1 MPYTIRKVNN
11 KNCYRNMNKRTRKVF
26 AKCST
31 HKKALLQLRLLH
43 ALQFNKNFVLRK
55 RPKNGS
61 NKKH

>member
-1 MPYTIRKVNN
+1 MPYTIRKVSN

-31 HKKALLQLRLLH
+31 HKKALSQLRLLH

-55 RPKNGS
+55 
-61 NKKH
+61 NKTKRQNVK